1 MKATRQIDPY
11 YARFTIRNP
20 DEPPPKTEINR
31 SPEAIRRKKARD
43 KLEEMEFKK
52 QEGDLW

>member
-31 SPEAIRRKKARD
+31 SPEAIRRKEARD
-43 KLEEMEFKK
+43 KYEEMEFKK
-52 QEGDLW
+52 QDCDLW